1 MTERQ
6 RKVQI
11 GPLDT
16 IGGVCCEMAK
26 VYRQARRDEIEVEK
40 ASKLVYMLS
49 QMRAGLE
56 LVSLEDR
63 IAALE
68 AHR

>member
-1 MTERQ
+1 MSEKAKIR
-6 RKVQI
+6 I
-11 GPLDT
+11 GRLDT
-16 IGGVCCEMAK
+16 IGGVCCEMAR
-26 VYRQARRDEIEVEK
+26 VYRQARREEIEVET
-40 ASKLVYMLS
+40 ASKLVYMLA
-49 QMRAGLE
+49 QMRAALE

>member
-1 MTERQ
+1 MSEHKEPR
-6 RKVQI
+6 I

-16 IGGVCCEMAK
+16 IGGVCCEMAR
-26 VYRQARRDEIEVEK
+26 VYREARRDEIEVEK

-68 AHR
+68 ANR

>member
-1 MTERQ
+1 MSEKAKIR
-6 RKVQI
+6 I

-26 VYRQARRDEIEVEK
+26 VYRQARRDELEVEK

-68 AHR
+68 GRR